1 MRRSL
6 ASRGLLL
13 ALVLS
18 AATIAGRELQFAD
31 VRYDRFHVPAFDG
44 RVYLAMAESP
54 GVFTVAP
61 WGYRVLLPWL
71 LSTFPSPSPVPAFFW
86 STSLGL
92 VGAGVLLFLYL
103 RQLGHGPRAS
113 LLAVVLFGASGPVGE
128 VVRYQF
134 LVEPTTLVLELAFL
148 LALETGAGVVPL
160 ATVALL
166 GVLSKEF
173 FLLLLPL
180 VYLVRRPRLGRGAAL
195 RQALLVALPA
205 LASLLLL
212 RLWWT
217 PHIAPPLPGVSG
229 ETLRLALERAAET
242 WRHWWS
248 ATLLL
253 GLTPLAVLGALREG
267 GRRLVLPATY
277 LFLATLVSPFLN
289 PVAFFAADVRRLLL
303 YALPAVLPLA
313 LVALDRIWPHLE
325 PTPPPALLG
334 PRWKRAARFALAALL
349 ALPLLVVD
357 RYRRIDLQGSHD
369 ALRVLAVCRET
380 LRTARELGQGGRFV
394 FDPGRGRFSQP
405 ASDEGNLLTLRRVRW
420 FLADGWGEGAQRE
433 AGDVILRGREASL
446 IVPLLHPRDLQATLT
461 LQAAGD
467 ARITVSVNGE
477 RLDEARIGAQS
488 RIHEVRLPSRGLFR
502 GDNRLTLTLVDAAPM
517 EVRLQGFTLGP
528 AGGAP

>member
-1 MRRSL
+1 MNRTLVSK
-6 ASRGLLL
+6 GLPL

-18 AATIAGRELQFAD
+18 AATIAGRELQFTD
-31 VRYDRFHVPAFDG
+31 VRFDRFHVPAFDG

-71 LSTFPSPSPVPAFFW
+71 LSTFPLPSPVPAFFW
-86 STSLGL
+86 STALGL
-92 VGAGVLLFLYL
+92 TGAGLLLFLYL
-103 RQLGHGPRAS
+103 RQLGQGLRAS
-113 LLAVVLFGASGPVGE
+113 LLAVVLLGASGPVGE

-134 LVEPTTLVLELAFL
+134 LVEPATLVLELAFL
-148 LALETGAGVVPL
+148 LALETGAGVVPI

-180 VYLVRRPRLGRGAAL
+180 VYLVRRPRLGRSAAL
-195 RQALLVALPA
+195 WQALLVALPA
-205 LASLLLL
+205 VAVTLLL

-217 PHIAPPLPGVSG
+217 PHIAPPLPGLSG
-229 ETLRLALERAAET
+229 ETLRLALERAGES
-242 WRHWWS
+242 WPRWWS

-253 GLTPLAVLGALREG
+253 GLTPLAVLGALRDR
-267 GRRLVLPATY
+267 GRRFVLPAAY

-303 YALPAVLPLA
+303 YAVPAALPLA

-325 PTPPPALLG
+325 PMPPPALLG
-334 PRWKRAARFALAALL
+334 PRWNRAAALALFALL

-357 RYRRIDLQGSHD
+357 RYRRIDLQGSRD
-369 ALRVLAVCRET
+369 SLRVLSVCRET
-380 LRTARELGQGGRFV
+380 LRTARELEQGERFV
-394 FDPGRGRFSQP
+394 FDPRRGRFSQP

-420 FLADGWGEGAQRE
+420 FLTDGWGDAAHRE

-446 IVPLLHPRDLQATLT
+446 IVPILRPSDLLATLT
-461 LQAAGD
+461 LQAAGE
-467 ARITVSVNGE
+467 ARVAVSVNGE
-477 RLDEARIGAQS
+477 ALAELRIGAQS
-488 RIHEVRLPSRGLFR
+488 QVHAVRVPARGLFR
-502 GDNRLTLTLVDAAPM
+502 GDNRLTLTLVEDALM
-517 EVRLQGFTLGP
+517 EVRLQGFTLEP
-528 AGGAP
+528 DGAAS